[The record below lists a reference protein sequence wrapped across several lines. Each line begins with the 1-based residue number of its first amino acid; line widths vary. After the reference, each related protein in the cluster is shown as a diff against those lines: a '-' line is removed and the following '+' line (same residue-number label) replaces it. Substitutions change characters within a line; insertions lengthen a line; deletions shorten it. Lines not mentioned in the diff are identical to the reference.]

1 MFTTLRFTG
10 NERKCLNLGSY
21 NYLGFASNT
30 GPCAASAIRTLYDD
44 GTALGSSRRE
54 LGTTQLHTD
63 LERLTAEFVGV
74 EDAMVLGMGF
84 STNSMNLPALM
95 TPGCLVIS
103 DEKNHASI
111 IVGLRLAGVTSR
123 VFRHNNMKHLERLLQ
138 EAVCHGQPKTGEPWK
153 KIFIAVE
160 GIFSMEGTI
169 VRLAEIVE
177 LKKKYKAYIFLDE
190 AHSIGALGARG
201 RGAAEY
207 FGLDPKDIDISMG
220 TFSKNFAAVGGYIAG
235 SKTMVD
241 FLRVHSQSHCYA
253 SAMSPPVARQIL
265 SAMKVLMGHD
275 GTTVGQTKVD
285 TLARNTRY
293 FRKRLNQIGVITFGH
308 QDSPVVPMMVYL
320 FSKIR

>member
-1 MFTTLRFTG
+1 M
-10 NERKCLNLGSY
+10 
-21 NYLGFASNT
+21 A
-30 GPCAASAIRTLYDD
+30 
-44 GTALGSSRRE
+44 SSRRE
-54 LGTTQLHTD
+54 LGTTQLHQD

-84 STNSMNLPALM
+84 STNSMNLPSLFSS
-95 TPGCLVIS
+95 GCLVIS

-138 EAVCHGQPKTGEPWK
+138 EAVWYGQPKTGEPWK
-153 KIFIAVE
+153 KIVIAVE

-169 VRLAEIVE
+169 VRLPEIVA

-235 SKTMVD
+235 SKKMVD
-241 FLRVHSQSHCYA
+241 YLRVNSQSHCYA
-253 SAMSPPVARQIL
+253 TTMSPPVARQIFT
-265 SAMKVLMGHD
+265 AMKILMGHD
-275 GTTVGQTKVD
+275 GTTIGQEKVD

-293 FRKRLNQIGVITFGH
+293 FRKRLNQIGVITLGH
-308 QDSPVVPMMVYL
+308 QDSPVVPMMVYV